1 MLFKSLKSLL
11 LLLPQS
17 TCYFILRD
25 RLGSVS
31 RFRQTTIP
39 VAGASPTVN
48 GRLDGLPHRQ
58 KSLVPP
64 AAATTITN
72 GSSAATNSSSG
83 RCTSTGSDAME
94 VFLTR
99 VLDVRALH
107 CEEAWNAIRSESLEV
122 PPWKENDEALDE
134 EPGSHRREWLGYVS
148 DVEERQ
154 DHATRRREA
163 KQRNR
168 LSGAGVDQAQYSH
181 LASLEG
187 VATAGSTVLQ
197 QGTGTDDDSGVGAA
211 VDCSDDTA
219 CRSDDWKQYW
229 TTS

>member
-25 RLGSVS
+25 RLVSVS
-31 RFRQTTIP
+31 RFRQTTVP
-39 VAGASPTVN
+39 VAGGSPTVN
-48 GRLDGLPHRQ
+48 GRLDSLLHRQ
-58 KSLVPP
+58 SLVPP
-64 AAATTITN
+64 GAATTIITNGCGTATN
-72 GSSAATNSSSG
+72 GSSG
-83 RCTSTGSDAME
+83 RGTSAGGDAME

-107 CEEAWNAIRSESLEV
+107 CEGAWNAIRSESLEV
-122 PPWKENDEALDE
+122 PPWKENDDPVDE
-134 EPGSHRREWLGYVS
+134 EPGSQRREWLGYAS
-148 DVEERQ
+148 DAEERQ
-154 DHATRRREA
+154 AHATRRREA

-168 LSGAGVDQAQYSH
+168 SSGAGVNQSQYSH
-181 LASLEG
+181 LVSLDGVTAAASN
-187 VATAGSTVLQ
+187 VMQPATGLV
-197 QGTGTDDDSGVGAA
+197 DNSGVGAA
-211 VDCSDDTA
+211 VDCPDDPA